1 MRLVIDTNVFMQALS
16 RKNQYHPILESI
28 RYLMP
33 HFLLV
38 SNEIISEYY
47 EIISRHFSEKAL
59 NRIEIFIENSIKIIT
74 VEPHYRFNLVSTDPD
89 DNKFVDCA
97 ICSNA
102 DFLITSDKHFDILKS
117 VQFPKVNIISPEEF
131 IKEYL
136 H

>member
-1 MRLVIDTNVFMQALS
+1 
-16 RKNQYHPILESI
+16 
-28 RYLMP
+28 MP